1 METMDLG
8 KGLLGIRFLH
18 LTRASAGRDEVGAAM
33 KPFVVKPLSP
43 KPARAKAVDREGL
56 EQASLIKEI
65 SLRYPAAAKLIYH
78 VPNGGHRHK
87 LVAIKLK
94 EQGVKA
100 GVPDLVLPM
109 ARGGYFGLYIEFK
122 ATAPHDA
129 AVSPAQD
136 AYLQALTDQG
146 YLAIVCRGHFDAIE
160 AIRAYLLQ
168 PQTKA
173 AA

>member
-1 METMDLG
+1 
-8 KGLLGIRFLH
+8 
-18 LTRASAGRDEVGAAM
+18 
-33 KPFVVKPLSP
+33 VKPYIA
-43 KPARAKAVDREGL
+43 KPVRKKSVDREGQ
-56 EQASLIKEI
+56 EQAALMTEI
-65 SLRYPAAAKLIYH
+65 ALRYPRAAKLIYH

-109 ARGGYFGLYIEFK
+109 ARGGHFDLYIEFK
-122 ATAPHDA
+122 ARAPYDA

-146 YLAIVCRGHFDAIE
+146 YLAIVCRGHVDAIE

-168 PQTKA
+168 PQTRA